1 MIKQRR
7 EQGRNQRKE
16 MRLKHDEKQGGTITV
31 GTAAKLLKITETRVR
46 QLAELGYIQR
56 AGRGQYNL
64 VNVVHGYIDFL
75 KDEERRASKTA
86 SFARMQ
92 DARTAKIE
100 MELAA
105 KRRELV
111 PLEEVHFFLETTFG
125 RLKSRLLGVPARV
138 SRDMATRSAVEK
150 EIHAA
155 LNETAA
161 KLAEAGRA
169 SSAPLP
175 AEDETEE

>member
-1 MIKQRR
+1 MKT
-7 EQGRNQRKE
+7 
-16 MRLKHDEKQGGTITV
+16 DEKQGGTITV

-46 QLAELGYIQR
+46 QLAEIGYIQR
-56 AGRGQYNL
+56 VGRGQYSL
-64 VNVVHGYIDFL
+64 VGVVHGYIDFL

-92 DARTAKIE
+92 DARTAKLE

-105 KRRELV
+105 KRRELI
-111 PLEEVHFFLETTFG
+111 PLEEAIFFFEETFG

-138 SRDMATRSAVEK
+138 SRDMATRKAVEA
-150 EIHAA
+150 EIHVA

-161 KLAEAGRA
+161 KLAEVGR
-169 SSAPLP
+169 SPSAAISIPDDP
-175 AEDETEE
+175 ETEE